1 MAKRK
6 TIPSKSEWRALM
18 GISYKYAK
26 KVAKAGTKLLI
37 GLLVFDTAY
46 TLIRYILYKVKY
58 NNTLPTE
65 YLIIERII
73 TNTIFTTFIG
83 VLAAGMLMLGLYYF
97 KVSKWGFIAAAI
109 LVVEIGIKIA
119 FIFYQFS
126 LLLIGTNQAF
136 IEKITEIFQLSTTI
150 LFISTFILNDI
161 FQRRLKKRVA
171 IGYGKSML
179 PYIFGLFAV
188 IYPIANILNLLAI
201 DYLSKPVG
209 FAFMHLFSYF
219 AAILEII
226 LFFDLL
232 RRFDHFKPLPEQS
245 EEEIIELKVIREAR
259 EERKA
264 AKKGKEEEKRETA

>member
-1 MAKRK
+1 MCV
-6 TIPSKSEWRALM
+6 WRDLM
-18 GISYKYAK
+18 GVSYRYAK
-26 KVAKAGTKLLI
+26 NVAKTGTKLLI

-58 NNTLPTE
+58 HNILPE
-65 YLIIERII
+65 QYLIIERII
-73 TNTIFTTFIG
+73 TNTIFTVFIG

-97 KVSKWGFIAAAI
+97 KVSKWGFIVATI

-136 IEKITEIFQLSTTI
+136 IEQITEIFQLSTAL
-150 LFISTFILNDI
+150 LFIFTFILNDF
-161 FQRRLKKRVA
+161 FQRKLKKRVA

-179 PYIFGLFAV
+179 PYVYGLFAL
-188 IYPIANILNLLAI
+188 IYPITNILNLLEI
-201 DYLSKPVG
+201 DYLTKPVG

-219 AAILEII
+219 AAILGII

-232 RRFDHFKPLPEQS
+232 RRFDHFQTLPEQS
-245 EEEIIELKVIREAR
+245 EEEIIELKVIREVR
-259 EERKA
+259 EERKT
-264 AKKGKEEEKRETA
+264 AKK